1 MMKSFMLFTPSCSM
15 TGFFSAPPQGLKDMM
30 FRKES
35 DPRMRSAMSKQNP
48 NRKLA
53 GALADVVV
61 GNLGNYAGDVVPE
74 TFSIRL
80 CLYCQSLCNFFQQ
93 IKQASTFCQNL

>member
-1 MMKSFMLFTPSCSM
+1 M

-93 IKQASTFCQNL
+93 IKQVSTFCQNL